1 MNIVVCVKQVIDPE
15 APSTVFK
22 IDEATKKGLNTDG
35 SPPVLDPYGE
45 YALEGALRLK
55 AAQGGKVTVITMGTD
70 MVANVVKKTLA
81 MGADELILM
90 EDDAFADMDAF
101 GTVHGLSLAIKKL
114 GEYDLILTGREASD
128 TNGAQTGPGIAET
141 LGLPCVTLAKQI
153 DIGAGEARV
162 QRVITDGYEVV
173 TVPLP
178 AVITVSNEI
187 GEVRFPTMKGIMA
200 AKKMKPTVYTP
211 TDIGMDAPVPR
222 KSKMVR
228 LYQEVTEAHC
238 ELIKGESPEEM
249 AENLTERLRAAKLF

>member
-15 APSTVFK
+15 APSSVFN
-22 IDEATKKGLNTDG
+22 IDSATNKGMNADG

-55 AAQGGKVTVITMGTD
+55 ADKGGKVTVIAMGAEFE
-70 MVANVVKKTLA
+70 VNVVKKSLA
-81 MGADELILM
+81 MGADELILV
-90 EDDAFADMDAF
+90 EDSAFADVDAY
-101 GTVHGLSLAIKKL
+101 GTVYGLSQAIKKV

-128 TNGAQTGPGIAET
+128 TNGGQTGSGIAET

-153 DIGAGEARV
+153 DIDGSQAKV

-187 GEVRFPTMKGIMA
+187 GEVRFPTMKGIMG

-211 TDIGMDAPVPR
+211 GDIGMDGVPK

-228 LYQEVTEAHC
+228 LYQEISEAHC
-238 ELIKGESPEEM
+238 EFIKGESPEEL
-249 AENLTERLRAAKLF
+249 AGNLTEKLRAAKLF